1 MLPYFAHTL
10 PFAFRSTP
18 LHTVFLFDRARL
30 ARSSLEPTRI
40 GRQEGATPSRSVHGS
55 VHLAGA
61 KQETQSR
68 HRGSGETGR
77 KRRAGPE
84 LMHTL
89 ADLACK
95 LPSFYVLS
103 YFVECETDDD
113 SCGLKLLVATVPAH
127 LQSSGT
133 GGRAVRNTAAAEGL
147 ARVSIENSVRLLC
160 KSLSLIENWRTRASK
175 KISQLS
181 NLIAHARTR

>member
-18 LHTVFLFDRARL
+18 LHTVFLLNRARL
-30 ARSSLEPTRI
+30 ARSPLEPTRI
-40 GRQEGATPSRSVHGS
+40 GRQEGATPARSVHGA
-55 VHLAGA
+55 VHAAGA
-61 KQETQSR
+61 EQETQSR
-68 HRGSGETGR
+68 CGRSGETR
-77 KRRAGPE
+77 REWRAGPE
-84 LMHTL
+84 LMHAL

-113 SCGLKLLVATVPAH
+113 SCGLKLLVVTVPAH

-133 GGRAVRNTAAAEGL
+133 GGRAVHSGIR
-147 ARVSIENSVRLLC
+147 RRRKV
-160 KSLSLIENWRTRASK
+160 
-175 KISQLS
+175 
-181 NLIAHARTR
+181 